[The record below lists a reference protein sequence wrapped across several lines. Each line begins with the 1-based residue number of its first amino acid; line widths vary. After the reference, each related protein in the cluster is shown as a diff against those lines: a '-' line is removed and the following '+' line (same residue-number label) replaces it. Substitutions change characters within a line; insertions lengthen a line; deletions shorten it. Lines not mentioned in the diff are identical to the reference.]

1 MKQGIMMKKIQTLG
15 VVAVSM
21 MASTAFAADFSFDR
35 RGSGISTGITPV
47 GQLAWEQGLPSASYQ
62 EDTIDGEKTKTVT
75 LNGDM
80 LLRTGL
86 ADGLELQLG
95 WQGPVWQQYKRAGK
109 TKETNGLGDVSVG
122 LKKAIDL
129 KDDRLTMALLA
140 EAIIATGNDEFT
152 AHDDIYSLT
161 SAVAYKFSDLIG
173 TSITMRYEAQNSDW
187 AVTAIPTI
195 DYKIAGKLSGYSEF
209 VYRKAESQ
217 DYEYGL
223 GTGLIYAINDR
234 AQLDASVGVDLNGD
248 ARSYNG
254 GLGVSVLF

>member
-1 MKQGIMMKKIQTLG
+1 MKTLQTLSLI
-15 VVAVSM
+15 AASM
-21 MASTAFAADFSFDR
+21 LTSTVFAADFSFDR
-35 RGSGISTGITPV
+35 PGTGIGTGITPV
-47 GQLAWEQGLPSASYQ
+47 GQLAWEQGLPSINYQ
-62 EDTIDGEKTKTVT
+62 EGKFDGVKDKTLT

-95 WQGPVWQQYKRAGK
+95 WQGPVWQQYKRAGTK
-109 TKETNGLGDVSVG
+109 KETNGLGDVSIG

-129 KDDRLTMALLA
+129 KDDRLSMALLA

-152 AHDDIYSLT
+152 NHDDIYSLT
-161 SAVAYKFSDLIG
+161 SAVAYEFSDLIG

-223 GTGLIYAINDR
+223 GTGLIYALNNR
-234 AQLDASVGVDLNGD
+234 TQLDASIGVDLNGD
-248 ARSYNG
+248 QKGYNG
-254 GLGVSVLF
+254 GFGVSVLF

>member
-1 MKQGIMMKKIQTLG
+1 MKKFQVLSLI
-15 VVAVSM
+15 A
-21 MASTAFAADFSFDR
+21 ASIMTTATFAAEFSFDR
-35 RGSGISTGITPV
+35 PGAGMGTGITPL
-47 GQLAWEQGLPSASYQ
+47 GHLAWEQGLPSVSYQ
-62 EDTIDGEKTKTVT
+62 EGTVDGVKDKTLT

-95 WQGPVWQQYKRAGK
+95 WQGPVWQQYKHAGTK
-109 TKETNGLGDVSVG
+109 KETNGLGDVSIG
-122 LKKAIDL
+122 LKKVINL

-152 AHDDIYSLT
+152 NQDDIYSLT
-161 SAVAYKFSDLIG
+161 SAVAYKFSDLVG

-195 DYKIAGKLSGYSEF
+195 DYKIAGKLSGFSEF

-217 DYEYGL
+217 DYAYGL
-223 GTGLIYAINDR
+223 GTGLVYAINDR
-234 AQLDASVGVDLNGD
+234 AQLDASVGVDLEGKGQ
-248 ARSYNG
+248 SYNG
-254 GLGVSVLF
+254 GLGLSVLF

>member
-1 MKQGIMMKKIQTLG
+1 MKKFQVLSLI
-15 VVAVSM
+15 A
-21 MASTAFAADFSFDR
+21 ASIMTTATFAAEFSFDPP
-35 RGSGISTGITPV
+35 GSGIGTGITPV
-47 GQLAWEQGLPSASYQ
+47 GHLAWEQGLPSVSYQ
-62 EDTIDGEKTKTVT
+62 EGTVDGVKDKTLT

-95 WQGPVWQQYKRAGK
+95 WQGPVWQQYKHAG
-109 TKETNGLGDVSVG
+109 TNKETNGLGDVSIG
-122 LKKAIDL
+122 LKKAINL

-152 AHDDIYSLT
+152 NQDDIYSLT
-161 SAVAYKFSDLIG
+161 SAVAYKFSDLVG

-195 DYKIAGKLSGYSEF
+195 DYKIAGKLSGFSEF

-223 GTGLIYAINDR
+223 GTGLVYSLNDR
-234 AQLDASVGVDLNGD
+234 AQLDASIGVDLNGD
-248 ARSYNG
+248 QKSYNG
-254 GLGVSVLF
+254 GLGLSVLF

>member
-1 MKQGIMMKKIQTLG
+1 MKKLNALTF
-15 VVAVSM
+15 VAASM
-21 MASTAFAADFSFDR
+21 LASTTFAAEFSFDR
-35 RGSGISTGITPV
+35 PGAGIGTGITPV
-47 GQLAWEQGLPSASYQ
+47 GQLAWEQGLPTVSYQ
-62 EDTIDGEKTKTVT
+62 EQNIEGVKDKTLT

-86 ADGLELQLG
+86 ANGLELQLG
-95 WQGPVWQQYKRAGK
+95 WQGPVWQQHKRAGFK
-109 TKETNGLGDVSVG
+109 TETDGLGDVSIG

-129 KDDRLTMALLA
+129 KDDRLSMAVLA

-161 SAVAYKFSDLIG
+161 SAVAYEFSDLIG
-173 TSITMRYEAQNSDW
+173 TSITMRYEAQNSNW

-209 VYRKAESQ
+209 IYRKAESQ
-217 DYEYGL
+217 DYQYGL
-223 GTGLIYAINDR
+223 GTGLVYAINDR
-234 AQLDASVGVDLNGD
+234 AQFDASVGVDLDGD
-248 ARSYNG
+248 VRSYNG

>member
-1 MKQGIMMKKIQTLG
+1 MKKLNALTFI
-15 VVAVSM
+15 AASM
-21 MASTAFAADFSFDR
+21 LASTTFAAEFSFDR
-35 RGSGISTGITPV
+35 PGAGIGTGITHV
-47 GQLAWEQGLPSASYQ
+47 GQLAWEQGLPTVSYQ
-62 EDTIDGEKTKTVT
+62 EQNIEGVKDKTLT

-86 ADGLELQLG
+86 ANGLELQLG
-95 WQGPVWQQYKRAGK
+95 WQGPVWQQHKRAGFK
-109 TKETNGLGDVSVG
+109 TETDGLGDVSIG

-129 KDDRLTMALLA
+129 KDDRLSMAVLA

-161 SAVAYKFSDLIG
+161 SAVAYEFSDLIG
-173 TSITMRYEAQNSDW
+173 TSITMRYEAQNSNW

-209 VYRKAESQ
+209 IYRKAESQ
-217 DYEYGL
+217 DYQYGL
-223 GTGLIYAINDR
+223 GTGLVYAINDR
-234 AQLDASVGVDLNGD
+234 AQLDASVGVDLDGD
-248 ARSYNG
+248 VRSYNG